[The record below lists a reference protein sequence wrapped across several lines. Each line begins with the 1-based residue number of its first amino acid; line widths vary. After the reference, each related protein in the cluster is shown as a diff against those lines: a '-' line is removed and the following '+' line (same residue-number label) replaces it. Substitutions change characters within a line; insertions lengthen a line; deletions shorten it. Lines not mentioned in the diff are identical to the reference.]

1 MMQYFHLM
9 TNDDQICDYYILVEI
24 GTYETFGIFL
34 INSVLS
40 NFLSTFNW
48 IALNHFSQ
56 NTNYSDFPS
65 KHHYKLP
72 YYNTE

>member
-1 MMQYFHLM
+1 MS
-9 TNDDQICDYYILVEI
+9 NDDQICDYYIQVEI
-24 GTYETFGIFL
+24 RMNHLEYFL